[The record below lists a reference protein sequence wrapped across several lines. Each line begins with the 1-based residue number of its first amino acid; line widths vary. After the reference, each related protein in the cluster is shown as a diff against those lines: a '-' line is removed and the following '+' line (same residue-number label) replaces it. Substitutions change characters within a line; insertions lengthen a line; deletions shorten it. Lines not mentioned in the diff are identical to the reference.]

1 MKDEDGWQ
9 SFDEHLLA
17 RLTNARWTELD
28 RLRVGD
34 ARECVFYNVYR
45 IVLSDSFDVSNQDIS
60 VEETGKGKRTK
71 MSSWSDRQF
80 SMVTVSGWL
89 GARTVKRYF
98 PPNMRI
104 RGDLADSAYS

>member
-9 SFDEHLLA
+9 NLDEHLLA
-17 RLTNARWTELD
+17 RLTDVRWTELD

-45 IVLSDSFDVSNQDIS
+45 IVLSDSFGVSNQDIS
-60 VEETGKGKRTK
+60 VEEMGKGKRTK

-80 SMVTVSGWL
+80 LMVTVSG
-89 GARTVKRYF
+89 
-98 PPNMRI
+98 
-104 RGDLADSAYS
+104 